1 MTTESYGEN
10 LDIIASNLERKQR
23 KIRSTELHNL
33 KFSQL
38 VVTVNSSEIMR
49 LAENVAGMG

>member
-10 LDIIASNLERKQR
+10 MEIVASNLKRQQR

-38 VVTVNSSEIMR
+38 IVTAISSKKTR
-49 LAENVAGMG
+49 LAENVAGIG